1 MCFKKFLLPLAF
13 LSLVLSLPTQ
23 CLAMGG
29 KPQEKCGPTTADID
43 KAPSSPLTLKELAH
57 IYWPDSQATQLQ
69 QEETLKNLLGKKVSW
84 EVTVAQI
91 QRDGS
96 GYLIQ
101 GQSNKE
107 MLGTF
112 SYVQPRNPSEEEQ
125 ILKASMGSTLKIVGV
140 VSDMDMRHIILKP
153 AFVQTGNE

>member
-29 KPQEKCGPTTADID
+29 KPQEKRGPTTADID

-69 QEETLKNLLGKKVSW
+69 QEEALKNLLGKKVSKN
-84 EVTVAQI
+84 I
-91 QRDGS
+91 NRIFGNGS
-96 GYLIQ
+96 AASQEIINGLDFAYKSGTTAVQ
-101 GQSNKE
+101 KSEK
-107 MLGTF
+107 MLDFLYHYSRGLNT
-112 SYVQPRNPSEEEQ
+112 
-125 ILKASMGSTLKIVGV
+125 
-140 VSDMDMRHIILKP
+140 
-153 AFVQTGNE
+153 